1 MRSLFISLVVVALGV
16 AAGCSTA
23 PKTEAKRD
31 NLRADSDVA
40 LDRFQSNDQTT
51 RDFLNGSK
59 GYAVFPHIGK
69 GGAIAGG
76 AYGHGAL
83 YENGQFVGYC
93 DMTQA
98 SVGAQLG
105 GQSYSEL
112 IVFENTDT
120 LNRFKSGNFTF
131 GANASAVAN
140 KEGAARAA
148 RFQNGVAVF
157 VHPNA
162 GLMGEAAISGQKFN
176 FVTSDNA
183 PTPKDRDYTAHTD

>member
-1 MRSLFISLVVVALGV
+1 MRGLFIPLVVVALGI

-23 PKTEAKRD
+23 PKSEAKRD
-31 NLRADSDVA
+31 TLRADADVA
-40 LDRFQSNDQTT
+40 LDRFQSTDQTT
-51 RDFLNGSK
+51 RDFLNSSK

-83 YENGQFVGYC
+83 YENGRFMGYC

-112 IVFENTDT
+112 IVFETTDA
-120 LNRFKSGNFTF
+120 LNRFKSGNFSF
-131 GANASAVAN
+131 AANASAVAN
-140 KEGAARAA
+140 REGAARTAKYE
-148 RFQNGVAVF
+148 NGVAVF

-162 GLMGEAAISGQKFN
+162 GLMGEAAIGGQKFN
-176 FVTSDNA
+176 FVSAENA
-183 PTPKDRDYTAHTD
+183 PAPKDYTAHTD

>member
-1 MRSLFISLVVVALGV
+1 MFIPLVVVALGV
-16 AAGCSTA
+16 VAGCSTA

-31 NLRADSDVA
+31 NLRSDSDVA

-69 GGAIAGG
+69 GGAVAGG

-105 GQSYSEL
+105 GQSYAEL
-112 IVFENTDT
+112 IVFENTDA
-120 LNRFKSGNFTF
+120 LNRFKSGNYAFS
-131 GANASAVAN
+131 ANASAVAN
-140 KEGAARAA
+140 KEGAARTAKYE
-148 RFQNGVAVF
+148 NGVAVF

-162 GLMGEAAISGQKFN
+162 GLMGEASVGGQKFN
-176 FVTSDNA
+176 YVSADNA
-183 PTPKDRDYTAHTD
+183 PAPKENTAHTD

>member
-1 MRSLFISLVVVALGV
+1 MRGLFVSLVVVALGV

-23 PKTEAKRD
+23 PSTEAKRD
-31 NLRADSDVA
+31 TLRADSDVA
-40 LDRFQSNDQTT
+40 LDRFQANDQTT

-76 AYGHGAL
+76 AYGHGSL
-83 YENGQFVGYC
+83 YQNGQFVGYC

-112 IVFENTDT
+112 IVFENTDA
-120 LNRFKSGNFTF
+120 LNRFKSGNYAFS
-131 GANASAVAN
+131 ANASAVAN
-140 KEGAARAA
+140 REGAARTAKYE
-148 RFQNGVAVF
+148 NGVAVF

-162 GLMGEAAISGQKFN
+162 GLMGEAAIGGQKFN
-176 FVTSDNA
+176 FVSADNA
-183 PTPKDRDYTAHTD
+183 PAPKENTAHTDY